1 MKLQYFKGQQ
11 PNFGDELNPWLWPQ
25 LLPGFFDEDPRV
37 FFIGIGS
44 ILGSHYGANVK
55 KVVFGAGYV
64 PTYHQSPDVH
74 GGDWDIFFVRGP
86 RTARALGLPDSLGIG
101 DAAILLRALALP
113 FPREPRHIGFMP
125 HWESLP
131 RGKWRAACA
140 LAGIRLIDPT
150 ASVERVISEILE
162 CEMLIAEAMHG
173 AIVADTLR
181 VPWVPVL
188 PIDHAHREKWFD
200 WADAL
205 RLEFTQ
211 HRLWPSSPAEVAH
224 ATRYR
229 PFLSRLAAGLTF
241 PPVSR
246 LTSPFITYT
255 AAQRLSALAK
265 EAPCLS
271 ADRVIGNALEQ
282 MLEKLSRLERA
293 YRTQISRA

>member
-1 MKLQYFKGQQ
+1 MKLQYFQGEQ
-11 PNFGDELNPWLWPQ
+11 PNFGDELNTWLWPQ
-25 LLPGFFDEDPRV
+25 LLPGFLDDDPRIL
-37 FFIGIGS
+37 FIGIGS
-44 ILGSHYGANVK
+44 ILGSHYDAGAK

-64 PTYHQSPDVH
+64 PTYHQAPDVH

-86 RTARALGLPDSLGIG
+86 RTARALGLPDRLGIG
-101 DAAILLRALALP
+101 DAAILLRALAVP
-113 FPREPRHIGFMP
+113 FPREPRCVGFMP

-131 RGKWRAACA
+131 RGNWRAACA
-140 LAGIRLIDPT
+140 LAGIRFIDPT
-150 ASVERVISEILE
+150 ASVERVISEILG
-162 CEMLIAEAMHG
+162 CEVLIAEAMHG

-205 RLEFTQ
+205 SLEFAQ

-229 PFLSRLAAGLTF
+229 PFLSRIAAGLTC

-246 LTSPFITYT
+246 LASPFITYA

-265 EAPCLS
+265 QAPCMS
-271 ADRVIGNALEQ
+271 ADRVIGTVLEQ

-293 YRTQISRA
+293 YRTPVSRA